1 LCADGSKACIMEFTI
16 EKMKVDDWTAVR
28 DIYREGIEAGSA
40 TFETEVPSWEEWD
53 GTHLRDCRLVAK
65 TNGEVVGW
73 AAISPTS
80 CRCVYR
86 GVGEVS
92 LYVKAS
98 ARRHGIGK
106 ALLNAVIE
114 ESERIGIWTL
124 QGCAFP
130 ENIASIAVQKACGFR
145 EVGTREKIGCMN
157 GQWRDVIL
165 MERRT
170 KRIGSC
176 SEQ

>member
-1 LCADGSKACIMEFTI
+1 MEFII

-40 TFETEVPSWEEWD
+40 TFETQVPSWEEWD
-53 GTHLRDCRLVAK
+53 MNHLPDCRLIAK
-65 TNGEVVGW
+65 ANGEVIGCV
-73 AAISPTS
+73 ALSPAS
-80 CRCVYR
+80 SRCVYR
-86 GVGEVS
+86 GVAEVS
-92 LYVKAS
+92 LYVKGS
-98 ARRHGIGK
+98 ARRQGIGK

-124 QGCAFP
+124 QGCTFP
-130 ENIASIAVQKACGFR
+130 ENVASIALQKACGFR

-165 MERRT
+165 MERRS